1 MGGILTGVGGLIF
14 VIGWIWILVI
24 AFQNGDVIWGILSL
38 LCGLVGLIYAIQHFE
53 QAKIPLGLLAGGIV
67 LNIVGAAMGGI
78 PMAT

>member
-1 MGGILTGVGGLIF
+1 MGGILSGVGGLIA

-24 AFQNGDVIWGILSL
+24 AFQNGDVIWGIVSL

-67 LNIVGAAMGGI
+67 LQIVGAAMGGI